1 MRINVEVSGSIEK
14 VMQSI
19 DAERKKV
26 EKAAVSG
33 LNKTA
38 LWLKAQVA
46 KEISEEKKI
55 KLTIMRKRLRIFKA
69 RTSRLDVLMRANLYD
84 IRASEV
90 GKMKQTRKGAK
101 IGKHDFIGA
110 FTAVMPK
117 GNSGI
122 FKREGRAALPIKEV
136 KLPLE
141 PEASRIIGNLV
152 NYEVEKVFEKFF
164 HRELSDITPI

>member
-1 MRINVEVSGSIEK
+1 MFDIKTNNNINEIISNIDEK
-14 VMQSI
+14 EQ
-19 DAERKKV
+19 KV
-26 EKAAVSG
+26 KLAAIKA
-33 LNKTA
+33 LNRTA
-38 LWLKAQVA
+38 LWLKAQAA
-46 KEISEEKKI
+46 KEISEEKRI
-55 KLTIMRKRLRIFKA
+55 KLSLIRKRLRIFKA
-69 RTSRLDVLMRANLYD
+69 KTSRLEVLIRANLYD
-84 IRASEV
+84 IRASAIGKIQKTRRGSKV
-90 GKMKQTRKGAK
+90 GK
-101 IGKHDFIGA
+101 HEFIGGFA
-110 FTAVMPK
+110 AVMPK

>member
-1 MRINVEVSGSIEK
+1 MRINTGSII
-14 VMQSI
+14 QSI

-26 EKAAVSG
+26 EKVTVSA

-38 LWLKAQVA
+38 IWLKSKAA
-46 KEISEEKKI
+46 KEISEEKRI
-55 KLTIMRKRLRIFKA
+55 KLSLIRKRLRIFKA
-69 RTSRLDVLMRANLYD
+69 KTSRLEVLIRANLYD
-84 IRASEV
+84 IRASTIGKIQKTRRGSKV
-90 GKMKQTRKGAK
+90 GK
-101 IGKHDFIGA
+101 HEFIGGFA
-110 FTAVMPK
+110 AVMPK

-122 FKREGRAALPIKEV
+122 FKREGRTALPIKEI

-164 HRELSDITPI
+164 HRELSYITPI

>member
-1 MRINVEVSGSIEK
+1 MRINVEVSDSIEK

-26 EKAAVSG
+26 EKATERA

-38 LWLKAQVA
+38 LWLKAKAA

-55 KLTIMRKRLRIFKA
+55 KLTVMRKRLRIFKA
-69 RTSRLDVLMRANLYD
+69 RTSRLEVLIRANLYD
-84 IRASEV
+84 IRASTIGKIQKTRRGSKV
-90 GKMKQTRKGAK
+90 GK
-101 IGKHDFIGA
+101 HEFIGGFA
-110 FTAVMPK
+110 AVMPK

-141 PEASRIIGNLV
+141 PEASRIILLIMRLRKYLQNFLNV
-152 NYEVEKVFEKFF
+152 N
-164 HRELSDITPI
+164 

>member
-1 MRINVEVSGSIEK
+1 MFDIKTNNNINEIISNI
-14 VMQSI
+14 
-19 DAERKKV
+19 ERKEQKIRLAAI
-26 EKAAVSG
+26 KA

-38 LWLKAQVA
+38 IWLKSQAA
-46 KEISEEKKI
+46 KEISEEKRI
-55 KLTIMRKRLRIFKA
+55 KLSLIRKRLRIFKVK
-69 RTSRLDVLMRANLYD
+69 TSRLEVLIRANLYD
-84 IRASEV
+84 IRASTIGKIQKIRRGSKV
-90 GKMKQTRKGAK
+90 GK
-101 IGKHDFIGA
+101 HEFIGGFA
-110 FTAVMPK
+110 AVMPK